1 MGLTMIP
8 RNATVSRPDSP
19 STQFRLR
26 RTRMRRFALLL
37 LAGALGAPALVA
49 ALPAALAGQ
58 GFGVYEHNTCAMGRA
73 GVAAARPCADGSAIF
88 FSPAGLAGLTGT
100 HISAGVTLIGAQG
113 GFTDD
118 FLGTRSDLKNPLI
131 PVPNIYITHAVSPKV
146 TAGIGLYAPYGLE
159 TKWDSANF
167 SGRFLG
173 YNTNVRSIY
182 IQPTIGYQV
191 TPSLKLGIG
200 VAYITSHLKLRQ
212 RADLSTQLVPDALR
226 IPAGLPVG
234 TAFAMLGVAT
244 GTDFA
249 DATLDASGSGFAVN
263 FGAIWQVT
271 DRLSIGG
278 HWLTRKQIKYDGAA
292 KFVQVPTG
300 LVLPVAV
307 GPLPAGT
314 PVDVLLQP
322 QVGGG
327 GPLSNGALSAARTMP
342 PQGSLGFAYKMND
355 AWSVMADYQY
365 VVWGWF
371 NTINID
377 FANAGT
383 PDLALHPSNKDTH
396 GFRFGTEYQY
406 NAKVQLR
413 GGYLYHTG
421 ASPTQFVTPLLPEG
435 ARNEVTIGAGI
446 ALNARWHAD
455 LAYQYIKQNDR
466 RGTINLAIGNTGL
479 YQFSAHLFAA
489 GVAITF

>member
-1 MGLTMIP
+1 
-8 RNATVSRPDSP
+8 
-19 STQFRLR
+19 
-26 RTRMRRFALLL
+26 MRRFALVL
-37 LAGALGAPALVA
+37 LAGAASLVA
-49 ALPAALAGQ
+49 APLHPLAGQ

-73 GVAAARPCADGSAIF
+73 GVTAARPCADGSAIY

-113 GFTDD
+113 NFTDD
-118 FLGTRSDLKNPLI
+118 FLANRSDLKNPLI
-131 PVPNIYITHAVSPKV
+131 PVPNIYVTRALSPKV

-167 SGRFLG
+167 PGRFLG
-173 YNTNVRSIY
+173 YNTNIRSIY

-191 TPSLKLGIG
+191 SPKLKLGIG

-212 RADLSTQLVPDALR
+212 RADLSTVPIPPTLAALF
-226 IPAGLPVG
+226 PAPPPPG
-234 TAFAMLGVAT
+234 TTFGTLGVAT
-244 GTDFA
+244 GIDFA
-249 DATLDASGSGFAVN
+249 DATLEANGNGFAVN

-278 HWLTRKQIKYDGAA
+278 HWLTRKRISYDGDATF
-292 KFVQVPTG
+292 KQIPTG
-300 LVLPVAV
+300 LVLPVTIGTCPACV
-307 GPLPAGT
+307 PAGT
-314 PVDVLLQP
+314 PVDALLAP
-322 QVGGG
+322 QFASG
-327 GPLSNGALSAARTMP
+327 GPLSNGPVSTAINMP

-355 AWSVMADYQY
+355 QWSFMADYQY

-371 NTINID
+371 NEVDIN

-383 PDLALHPSNKDTH
+383 PAIALHPSNKDTH

-413 GGYLYHTG
+413 GGYLHHSG
-421 ASPTQFVTPLLPEG
+421 ASPAQFVTPLLPEA
-435 ARNEVTIGAGI
+435 ARNEFTIGAGI
-446 ALNARWHAD
+446 ALTPHWHAD

-466 RGTINLAIGNTGL
+466 RGTVNLAAGNTGL
-479 YQFSAHLFAA
+479 YKFSAHLFAA
-489 GVAITF
+489 GIALTF